1 MCQLRFEYTKR
12 SGHSP
17 MNNLKHLLLKLATD
31 ESGQDL
37 IEYGLMAALI
47 GLGTLAGLRGMKT
60 SIGSSFNQI
69 GNTLTNAVS

>member
-1 MCQLRFEYTKR
+1 MTNMKQLLRKF
-12 SGHSP
+12 
-17 MNNLKHLLLKLATD
+17 ATD
-31 ESGQDL
+31 ERGQDM

-60 SIGSSFNQI
+60 SISNSFGQV